1 MHKGGKWAN
10 QIIDL
15 QEADGNFGY
24 FHSLSKYHNS
34 PITTEQALRRLER
47 LGYTISDDCIQKAVR
62 YMNDCLTG
70 KNEIPDRKEN
80 THDWSIFTSL
90 MLAAWVRRF
99 TSDNFMAN
107 QIATQW
113 SQIITSAFSTGEYEH
128 NAYVKAYQ
136 DILGTRPKGARLI
149 DFVHFYPLSLL
160 RDTLDSKTENAMIWY
175 VLRKTSGIYYVYD
188 GKISILPSVFQ
199 SKNASY
205 YLAAIELLAAYE
217 CSKHQLN
224 FVVTWLIKNRN
235 INGKWDMGKGVNDKI
250 YFPLSDDWRKKEA
263 READCTERI
272 EKLLF
277 KLSNPIIR

>member
-15 QEADGNFGY
+15 QEANGNFGC

-70 KNEIPDRKEN
+70 KNEIPDRKEK

-136 DILGTRPKGARLI
+136 DILGARLI

-175 VLRKTSGIYYVYD
+175 VLRKASGIYYVYD

-205 YLAAIELLAAYE
+205 
-217 CSKHQLN
+217 
-224 FVVTWLIKNRN
+224 
-235 INGKWDMGKGVNDKI
+235 
-250 YFPLSDDWRKKEA
+250 
-263 READCTERI
+263 
-272 EKLLF
+272 
-277 KLSNPIIR
+277 

>member
-1 MHKGGKWAN
+1 M
-10 QIIDL
+10 
-15 QEADGNFGY
+15 
-24 FHSLSKYHNS
+24 
-34 PITTEQALRRLER
+34 
-47 LGYTISDDCIQKAVR
+47 GYTISDDCIQKAVR

-70 KNEIPDRKEN
+70 KNEIPDRKEK

-136 DILGTRPKGARLI
+136 DILGARLI

-175 VLRKTSGIYYVYD
+175 VLRKASGIYYVYD

-217 CSKHQLN
+217 RSKHQLN

-277 KLSNPIIR
+277 KLSNSIIR